1 MGSKEGKHFR
11 IVLRADGLGAR
22 TARRRQLRHFGRLRL
37 RHSVYSPQCS
47 SHALTGGSAVDSEL
61 KEQLESSLGREYALE
76 RELGGAGM
84 SRVFVAHDTTLRRR
98 VVVKILPPEMAAGV
112 SVERF
117 RREIQL
123 AASLV
128 HPHILTLLS
137 AGVTAAGAYDASG
150 SGLPYYTMPFI
161 DGESLRARLTREWRL
176 DIDEAIQ
183 LGREIALALDYA
195 HRRDILHRDIKP
207 ENILL
212 LDGHA
217 IVADF
222 GIARAISRAT
232 TTSQLTAMGSTLG
245 TPAYMSPEQATG
257 DNEIDGRSD
266 VYALG
271 CVLYEMLTGS
281 PPYTGATSRAVV
293 MRHITSP
300 VPRPS
305 VARKEVNASIDG
317 IVMRALSKEPS
328 DRFATGAELAQAL
341 AYAIRGEKAVSIA
354 PKAEPSAPATAR
366 FIAVLPFENMSADP
380 DNEYFSDG
388 ITEEIMAQLSKIRGL
403 RVMART
409 SVMRYKK
416 TQQRARDIGQELGVS
431 HLLTGSVRR
440 STNRVRVVA
449 QLIDAATDEY
459 AWAETYDCD
468 ITDIFAVQSQVAEQI
483 ADKMQTRVTTGERS
497 RIVKKPTEDPEAYN
511 LFLLGR
517 HHYNKVTPEDFSKAI
532 EYYKAAIALDP
543 KFARAHASIAECLMY
558 LGLGYWGLRPHD
570 YFPESFKH
578 ASEALELD
586 PLTPEAHASLGMYYG
601 WYKYDWERGAQGLS
615 RAVELNPSSPITR
628 LYWAMH
634 LTVVGR
640 IDEALAER
648 DAACQLDPSAMAVRG
663 NASWV
668 LYLARRMVQAMNE
681 GRNLRMLDPESS
693 YGAFS
698 HGLVCAQAG
707 PPDEAIAAF
716 RDAVRLSGGAT
727 LYQVMLAYS
736 LAIGGQRDE
745 ARRILADMREREATE
760 FVWPMGLAMAFAHLG
775 DTDVALDYVQRAYEE
790 RVGWMHLVAR
800 EPAFDVIRGHPR
812 FIEIARQIG
821 PPAALEP
828 FE

>member
-1 MGSKEGKHFR
+1 METE
-11 IVLRADGLGAR
+11 LR
-22 TARRRQLRHFGRLRL
+22 
-37 RHSVYSPQCS
+37 
-47 SHALTGGSAVDSEL
+47 
-61 KEQLESSLGREYALE
+61 EQLEASLGREYALE

-84 SRVFVAHDTTLRRR
+84 SRVFVAHDNSLRRR
-98 VVVKILPPEMAAGV
+98 IVVKILPPEMAAGV

-128 HPHILTLLS
+128 HPHILPLLS
-137 AGVTAAGAYDASG
+137 AGVTAGSAYDPTG

-232 TTSQLTAMGSTLG
+232 TASPLTAIGSTLG

-257 DNEIDGRSD
+257 ESEIDGRSD

-271 CVLYEMLTGS
+271 CVLHEMLTGS
-281 PPYTGATSRAVV
+281 PPYTGATSRAIV
-293 MRHITSP
+293 MRHITGA

-305 VARKEVNASIDG
+305 AARKEVAPSIDA
-317 IVMRALSKEPS
+317 IVMRALAKDPS

-341 AYAIRGEKAVSIA
+341 TLAQRGDKGASVV
-354 PKAEPSAPATAR
+354 PKSDTDGVTISR
-366 FIAVLPFENMSADP
+366 FIAVLPFENMSADA

-388 ITEEIMAQLSKIRGL
+388 ITEEIIAQLSKIRGL

-409 SVMRYKK
+409 SVMRFKK
-416 TQQRARDIGQELGVS
+416 TQQRARDIGHELGVS

-440 STNRVRVVA
+440 SQGRVRIVA

-459 AWAETYDCD
+459 SWAETYDCD

-483 ADKMQTRVTTGERS
+483 AERMQTRVTTGERS
-497 RIVKKPTEDPEAYN
+497 RIVKKPTDDPEAYN

-517 HHYNKVTPEDFSKAI
+517 HHYSKITPDDFAKAI
-532 EYYKAAIALDP
+532 SYYKAAIARDP
-543 KFARAHASIAECLMY
+543 KFARAYASIAECLMY
-558 LGLGYWGLRPHD
+558 LGLGYWGIRPHD
-570 YFPESFKH
+570 NFPEAYRH
-578 ASEALELD
+578 ATKAIELD
-586 PLTPEAHASLGMYYG
+586 PLTAEAHAALGMYYG
-601 WYKYDWERGAQGLS
+601 WYKYDWERGAAGLS
-615 RAVELNPSSPITR
+615 RAVELSPSAPMVR
-628 LYWAMH
+628 LYWSMH
-634 LTVVGR
+634 LAVVGR
-640 IDEALAER
+640 IDESLAER

-668 LYLARRMVQAMNE
+668 LYLARRMEQALSE
-681 GRNLRMLDPESS
+681 GRNLRKLDPESA

-707 PPDEAIAAF
+707 PPDEAVDAF
-716 RDAVRLSGGAT
+716 RDAVRLSGGAS
-727 LYQVMLAYS
+727 LYQVMLAYA
-736 LAIGGQRDE
+736 LGIAGQKDE
-745 ARRILADMREREATE
+745 AHRILAEMQSRATTE
-760 FVWPMGLAMAFAHLG
+760 FVWPMGLAMAYAHLG
-775 DTDVALDYVQRAYEE
+775 ETDTALDYLERAYEE

-800 EPAFDVIRGHPR
+800 EPAFDVIRSHPQ
-812 FIEIARQIG
+812 FIEIASRIG

-828 FE
+828 FV